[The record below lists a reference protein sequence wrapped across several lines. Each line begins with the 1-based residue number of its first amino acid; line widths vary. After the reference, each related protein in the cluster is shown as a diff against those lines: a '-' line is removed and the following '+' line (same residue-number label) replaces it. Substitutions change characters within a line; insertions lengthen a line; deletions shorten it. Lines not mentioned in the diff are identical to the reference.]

1 MERRIGGDLLMALAL
16 SSARRLV
23 PSTDTESSALTA
35 RNLEF
40 YDKVEFLVVDV

>member
-1 MERRIGGDLLMALAL
+1 MALAL

-35 RNLEF
+35 RNLDLF
-40 YDKVEFLVVDV
+40 DKVEYLVVDV